1 MSSNII
7 NSSNSNNDRFQVVSD
22 AFRDDSFSTKE
33 DVRGVG
39 KARPNLEA
47 MDYSPKTFR
56 PSVEK
61 S

>member
-1 MSSNII
+1 MSSNI
-7 NSSNSNNDRFQVVSD
+7 NSSNNDRIEVVSD
-22 AFRDDSFSTKE
+22 AFRNDSFSTKE